1 MKGRE
6 FETLAEEYLKSKGYK
21 ILGKNI
27 HTRYG
32 EIDIL
37 AEYDGKK
44 IVIEVKGGNKFFPVE
59 NFTKKKFLK
68 VLKTSYEIFEGEDF
82 QIELIVVYKNKIYH
96 YKNLG
101 IDYEEV
107 F

>member
-1 MKGRE
+1 MKGE
-6 FETLAEEYLKSKGYK
+6 KFETLAETYLKSKGYK

-37 AEYDGKK
+37 AEYKGRK
-44 IVIEVKGGNKFFPVE
+44 IVIEVKGGNTLFPVE
-59 NFTKKKFLK
+59 NFTKRKLLK
-68 VLKTSYEIFEGEDF
+68 VLKTSYEFLKGEDF
-82 QIELIVVYKNKIYH
+82 YVELIVVYRNKVYH

-101 IDYEEV
+101 INYEEV